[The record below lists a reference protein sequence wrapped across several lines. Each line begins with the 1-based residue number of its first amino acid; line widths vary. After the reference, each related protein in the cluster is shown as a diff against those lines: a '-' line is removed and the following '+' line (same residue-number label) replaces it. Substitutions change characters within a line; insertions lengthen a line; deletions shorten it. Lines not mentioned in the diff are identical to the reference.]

1 MNRRLLVSVQ
11 PMPDLLPAMHHLL
24 LVSDQPMPNF
34 LPALEPAL
42 RPDRVTLAVSDP
54 MRLKADALRTEFTH
68 LGIPVDNDIPIGD
81 PSDIAAIEATIVAW
95 IDAHAGEDIV
105 LNLTGGTKPMSI
117 ASQEAFRMA
126 GQPAFYVDIR
136 TDRAT
141 FIEPG
146 REPIPLVN
154 QPTLGQ
160 FFRINGTEVEFHET
174 SVELPN
180 AKWSTLA
187 ETFAA
192 DISRWQAPLGYL
204 SKLAAE
210 AEQDGRLECGRPGEA
225 DTVERWDE
233 LLEELYGNELTRS
246 NDGKLSFRSPVARA
260 FCQGI
265 WFEHLVFSRLR
276 ARPFDGKR
284 LWRNVKLLGAG
295 DESNELDIA
304 ALYRNTLY
312 IVECKARNMT
322 RDGVVDAAVYK
333 LAELARRNGL
343 RARGILAS
351 ARPVRPA
358 DKRRAAA
365 YGIEVLDKP
374 ATLDAQF
381 RRLFPDV

>member
-1 MNRRLLVSVQ
+1 
-11 PMPDLLPAMHHLL
+11 MHHLL

-34 LPALEPAL
+34 LPVLEPTL
-42 RPDRVTLAVSDP
+42 RPDRVTLAVSKP
-54 MRLKADALRTEFTH
+54 MRPKADALRAVFGSM
-68 LGIPVDNDIPIGD
+68 GIPVDNDISIDD
-81 PSDIAAIEATIVAW
+81 PSEIAAIQAVLIDW
-95 IDAHAGEDIV
+95 LDAHADQDIA

-117 ASQEAFRMA
+117 AAQEAFRMA
-126 GQPAFYVDIR
+126 GKPAFYVDIR

-141 FIEPG
+141 FIERDRP
-146 REPIPLVN
+146 PVPLVN

-160 FFRINGTEVEFHET
+160 FFQINGTSVESYET
-174 SVELPN
+174 SVALPN

-192 DISRWQAPLGYL
+192 DIARWQVPLGYL

-210 AEQDGRLECGRPGEA
+210 AEQDGCLECGRPREA
-225 DTVERWDE
+225 DSVARWDD
-233 LLEELYGNELTRS
+233 LLVELYGNELTRS
-246 NDGKLSFRSPVARA
+246 LDGKLSFRSSDARA

-295 DESNELDIA
+295 DESNELDVA

-333 LAELARRNGL
+333 LAELTRRSGL
-343 RARGILAS
+343 RAKGILAS
-351 ARPVRPA
+351 ARPVRDA
-358 DKRRAAA
+358 DKRRAKA
-365 YGIEVLDKP
+365 YGIEVIDEP
-374 ATLDAQF
+374 AMLGAKF
-381 RRLFPDV
+381 RTLFPGG

>member
-1 MNRRLLVSVQ
+1 M
-11 PMPDLLPAMHHLL
+11 
-24 LVSDQPMPNF
+24 
-34 LPALEPAL
+34 
-42 RPDRVTLAVSDP
+42 RP
-54 MRLKADALRTEFTH
+54 KADALRAEFAA
-68 LGIPVDNDIPIGD
+68 LGIPVGDDIPIGD
-81 PSDIAAIEATIVAW
+81 PSDIAAITSSFVAW

-117 ASQEAFRMA
+117 AAQEAFRMA
-126 GQPAFYVDIR
+126 GKPAFYVDIR
-136 TDRAT
+136 TDRAS

-146 REPIPLVN
+146 RAPVPLVN

-160 FFRINGTEVEFHET
+160 FFRINGTSVESHET
-174 SVELPN
+174 SVALSN

-192 DISRWQAPLGYL
+192 DIVRWQAPLGYL
-204 SKLAAE
+204 SKLASE
-210 AEQDGRLECGRPGEA
+210 AEQDGRLECGRPREA
-225 DTVERWDE
+225 DTVDRWDE

-246 NDGKLSFRSPVARA
+246 LDGKLAFRSSDARA

-295 DESNELDIA
+295 DESNELDVA

-333 LAELARRNGL
+333 LAELARRSGL
-343 RARGILAS
+343 RAKGFLAS
-351 ARPVRPA
+351 ARPVRDA

-365 YGIEVLDKP
+365 YDIEVFDNP
-374 ATLDAQF
+374 AMLDAQF
-381 RRLFPDV
+381 RRLFPGE